1 MGERIVPACLKKEV
15 HKSKLVCY
23 VDAFIYTVSVP
34 CEDFVLVTGGQFSE
48 LKRINIFT
56 DNKH

>member
-1 MGERIVPACLKKEV
+1 MPACLKKEV

-48 LKRINIFT
+48 LKRINNFT